1 MVNIRRLLL
10 IITIKH
16 KGVINMNNFKKIGLT
31 ALASSLVAT
40 SVFAGEMSV
49 TGSASFT
56 MQNFS
61 NTPAMDNNGKVM
73 KMGNQLTFTGGGEM
87 DNGMNVSLSFILDQG
102 DNAGATDGPF
112 DTHKLSVGSD
122 AMGTITFAGEGAD
135 SAQNTIDTTAAGDIW
150 DNTFTYTKP
159 KNSHASNKTL
169 LWALPTFVDGLDTK
183 VSYTGASTG
192 KDSQISYALTY
203 TGIEGAS
210 ISYGFGETGG
220 TDAAE
225 GTDVTTM
232 KASFA
237 FGPISAGMSI
247 NDYAAPSGQSSE
259 EQSSYKVSYSI
270 TDELSVSYGSET
282 HETTGQS
289 FDEEFSQISVA
300 YTTGGLTVSASQTD
314 AENATDEGN
323 EEEMWSLGLS
333 FAF

>member
-1 MVNIRRLLL
+1 
-10 IITIKH
+10 
-16 KGVINMNNFKKIGLT
+16 MNNFKKIGLT
-31 ALASSLVAT
+31 ALAGSLVAT

-49 TGSASFT
+49 AGSASFN
-56 MQNFS
+56 MKNFS
-61 NTPAMDNNGKVM
+61 NVNDDDGKKM
-73 KMGNQLTFTGGGEM
+73 SMGNQLTFTGGGEM
-87 DNGMNVSLSFILDQG
+87 DNGMNVSLSFIIDQG
-102 DNAGATDGPF
+102 DGVTASTAPF
-112 DTHKLSVGSD
+112 DSHSLSVGSD
-122 AMGTITFAGEGAD
+122 AMGTITFAGEGAS

-150 DNTFTYTKP
+150 DNTFTYTAP
-159 KNSHASNKTL
+159 TNSNASNKTL

-183 VSYTGASTG
+183 VSYTGASAG
-192 KDSQISYALTY
+192 MDSQISYALTY
-203 TGIEGAS
+203 SGIEGAS

-247 NDYAAPSGQSSE
+247 NDYSAPTGTASE
-259 EQSSYKVSYSI
+259 EQNSYKVSYSI

-282 HETTGQS
+282 HETNGQA
-289 FDEEFSQISVA
+289 FDEEFSQVSVA

-314 AENATDEGN
+314 AENATTSGN
-323 EEEMWSLGLS
+323 EEELWNVGLS